1 MISEANTSDQARD
14 KSMARQK
21 QSFFGKIMG
30 GDVAQAQEEEY
41 YVEEVVEEAPAT
53 EIVAAEEELEDDED
67 YLEEGEEGE
76 EYYEDEE
83 EEEEEVAPEPA
94 AKPQK
99 PAQVSTPISKQDEDW
114 MTDYEGALN
123 IDMYQTKDNVIIK
136 STIAGVRPDDI
147 DITAANDMV
156 TISGSRRREEKISDD
171 DYFYQEC
178 YWGGFSRS
186 VIVPVD
192 IDSEQIEADLKD
204 GILTVVVPKAA
215 KAKTKKVKVK
225 GL

>member
-1 MISEANTSDQARD
+1 
-14 KSMARQK
+14 MARQK

-30 GDVAQAQEEEY
+30 GNVVDTEVEEPTYQDPAYQEEYEDDY
-41 YVEEVVEEAPAT
+41 EDVPEEVVASEELS
-53 EIVAAEEELEDDED
+53 EEEELDEGDDYSDETDLEYED
-67 YLEEGEEGE
+67 
-76 EYYEDEE
+76 DEE
-83 EEEEEVAPEPA
+83 EETEEPA
-94 AKPQK
+94 PKPQK

-147 DITAANDMV
+147 DITVANDMV
-156 TISGSRRREEKISDD
+156 TIQGTRSREEKITDD
-171 DYFYQEC
+171 NYFYQEC

-192 IDSEQIEADLKD
+192 IDSEHIEADLKD
-204 GILTVVVPKAA
+204 GILTVVIPKAA

>member
-1 MISEANTSDQARD
+1 
-14 KSMARQK
+14 MARQK

-30 GDVAQAQEEEY
+30 GDVAEAQEEY
-41 YVEEVVEEAPAT
+41 YEEQVPVQQVVEE
-53 EIVAAEEELEDDED
+53 EEMVAEEELEDDD
-67 YLEEGEEGE
+67 QYLEDEEE
-76 EYYEDEE
+76 EEVDYEDEE
-83 EEEEEVAPEPA
+83 EEEESAPAPA
-94 AKPQK
+94 PK
-99 PAQVSTPISKQDEDW
+99 PAQVATPISKQDEDW

-147 DITAANDMV
+147 DITVANDMV

-192 IDSEQIEADLKD
+192 IDSEHIEADLKD
-204 GILTVVVPKAA
+204 GILTVIVPKAA